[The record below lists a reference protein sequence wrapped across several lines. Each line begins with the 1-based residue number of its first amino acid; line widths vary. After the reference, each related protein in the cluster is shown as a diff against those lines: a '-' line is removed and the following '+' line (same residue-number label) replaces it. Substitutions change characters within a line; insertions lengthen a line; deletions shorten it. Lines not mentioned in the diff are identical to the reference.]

1 MRTVCIKIESFCLES
16 KGCFDAQGMEKKML
30 MTVIGILI
38 LCIWLFVIPIWVG
51 ELFVGADRL
60 AGRLPFRLING
71 QLCLWGGFQL
81 LCVPLVLAQKD
92 YRFLVRLF
100 LAYTVVLLL
109 GAAVLFLRRRKRPA
123 LYVVREHSFKERKV
137 ETAAWILFWVLLLF
151 QLVQAV
157 VMTYADGDDAYYVAV
172 SSITENAGTMYRKL
186 PYTGGTTELDAR
198 HGLAPF
204 PIWIAF
210 LASMSG
216 IRTVSVAHVAVP
228 VALIAMTYG
237 IFYLIGEKLFA
248 KRREC
253 VPVFLIFTQLLVLF
267 GDTSFYTVENFMIAR
282 SRQGKAALGSIII
295 PALFLLL
302 LLLLEKIQEKEKIP
316 PGFWVLLGAAMTAA
330 CLCSTMGAL
339 LVCMLMGITG
349 ICAAVCFRKWSV
361 LLPMGCCCI
370 PCVGFAVLYLLL

>member
-1 MRTVCIKIESFCLES
+1 MV
-16 KGCFDAQGMEKKML
+16 
-30 MTVIGILI
+30 MTVIGVLI
-38 LCIWLFVIPIWVG
+38 LCIWLFLIPVWVG

-60 AGRLPFRLING
+60 ARRLPFRFVSG

-92 YRFLVRLF
+92 YRVLVRLF
-100 LAYTVVLLL
+100 FVYTAVLLL
-109 GAAVLFLRRRKRPA
+109 GAAVLFVKRRKRPV
-123 LYVVREHSFKERKV
+123 LHVVRERGLKGKRV
-137 ETAAWILFWVLLLF
+137 ETAAWVLFWALLF
-151 QLVQAV
+151 FQLFQAV
-157 VMTYADGDDAYYVAV
+157 AMTYADGDDAYYVAI

-186 PYTGGTTELDAR
+186 PYTGGTTELDVR

-216 IRTVSVAHVAVP
+216 IRAVSVAHVAVP
-228 VALIAMTYG
+228 LALIPMTYG
-237 IFYLIGEKLFA
+237 IYYLVGEKLFA
-248 KRREC
+248 KKREC

-295 PALFLLL
+295 PILFLLL
-302 LLLLEKIQEKEKIP
+302 LLLLEKLQEKEKIAG
-316 PGFWVLLGAAMTAA
+316 GFWMLLVLAMTAA

-349 ICAAVCFRKWSV
+349 ICAAVSFRKWSV

-370 PCVGFAVLYLLL
+370 PCVAFAALYLLW